1 MAMPDITG
9 GMRWPAGAPRLR
21 RAGAWLV
28 WWVLLMSFWIILD
41 DSIELDELLAGA
53 GAAALGA
60 TLAELVSHQSGLRF
74 RIRIEWLTAAI
85 RLPGRVAR
93 DTWIVFAALWRR
105 LTRGEEPGSGFRAV
119 PVRAGGDRDED
130 RTRRVLLVW
139 QQSVAPNSF
148 ALGLDPDRNV
158 MIVHQL
164 VQPDADR

>member
-1 MAMPDITG
+1 MPDISAGT
-9 GMRWPAGAPRLR
+9 RQPAEVPVVR

-28 WWVLLMSFWIILD
+28 WWVLLMSFWVVLD

-74 RIRIEWLTAAI
+74 RIRIEWVAPAL
-85 RLPGRVAR
+85 RLPAEVAR

-105 LTRGEEPGSGFRAV
+105 LARGVDPGSGFRAV
-119 PVRAGGDRDED
+119 PVHAAGDSDED

-139 QQSVAPNSF
+139 QRSVAPNSF

-164 VQPDADR
+164 VQPDAER